1 MKKNIIKILMII
13 AGTVLYSIGLK
24 WFVYVA
30 NILPSGTIGASTLI
44 QKIILDAFKIEISI
58 TPINTIINLIPAIFC
73 FMIVG
78 KRYTIISYIIMFFL
92 TFVADHIP
100 IYNMTSDPLIAA
112 IFGGIIC
119 GFGSS
124 LIYRCGVSGGGTDF
138 VAMTLST
145 KWHIQTFGYIMAFN
159 MLLIFIQGLL
169 YGWEHAFHSIIY
181 QYVSTTVLNACYRHF
196 EARTLFIITDKPTLV
211 SKMLIKAT
219 GHSATMFAG
228 KGCYTMNDKYML
240 HTIITQPELKRVTE
254 IIVKADPNAFIN
266 VIQSRQVAG
275 NFLYLPVDNDDIDQN
290 YSKL

>member
-1 MKKNIIKILMII
+1 M
-13 AGTVLYSIGLK
+13 
-24 WFVYVA
+24 
-30 NILPSGTIGASTLI
+30 
-44 QKIILDAFKIEISI
+44 
-58 TPINTIINLIPAIFC
+58 
-73 FMIVG
+73 
-78 KRYTIISYIIMFFL
+78 
-92 TFVADHIP
+92 TFVADQMP

-119 GFGSS
+119 GFGCS

-159 MLLIFIQGLL
+159 MILIFIQGLL
-169 YGWEHAFHSIIY
+169 YGWEHAFYSIIY
-181 QYVSTTVLNACYRHF
+181 QYVFTTVLNMCYRHF

-266 VIQSRQVAG
+266 VVQSRQVAG
-275 NFLYLPVDNDDIDQN
+275 NFLYLPVDKDDIDQN
-290 YSKL
+290 Y